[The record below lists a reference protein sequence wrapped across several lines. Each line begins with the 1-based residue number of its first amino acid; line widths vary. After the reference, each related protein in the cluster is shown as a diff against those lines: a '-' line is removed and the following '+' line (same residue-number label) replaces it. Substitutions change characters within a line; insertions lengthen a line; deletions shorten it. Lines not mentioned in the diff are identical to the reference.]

1 MTIATNNQ
9 EGGHF
14 MTDTTVVR
22 RPRHVW
28 TLPEVRDAH
37 AKEWKQLQKL
47 AVEVRDSSGIGM
59 EATEHPHWHA
69 IELTIALRRTPYVSL
84 AIEAHRWAVKALQS
98 DLRTHGCCDEHV
110 AKLVN
115 ALWDLLNG
123 AGLRIG
129 SRGALVIDS
138 PEFQRAL
145 REYADAPPML
155 LWDADGLVESNPSE
169 AKTDA
174 QFATAFVRRWG
185 AEVAA

>member
-1 MTIATNNQ
+1 MTAT
-9 EGGHF
+9 E
-14 MTDTTVVR
+14 VVK
-22 RPRHVW
+22 RPRHSW
-28 TLPEVRDAH
+28 TLPEVRSAH
-37 AKEWKQLQKL
+37 AKEWKKLQKL
-47 AVEVRDSSGIGM
+47 AVEVRGSSGIGM
-59 EATEHPHWHA
+59 EATERPHWHA
-69 IELTIALRRTPYVSL
+69 IELTLALRRTPYVSL
-84 AIEAHRWAVKALQS
+84 AIEAHDWALKALRYE
-98 DLRTHGCCDEHV
+98 LWTHGCCDENV

-129 SRGALVIDS
+129 SRGALIIDS

-185 AEVAA
+185 AEAAA